1 MKDWGLDMTYYQAPG
16 KENVDKTLSLVKKT
30 AEELGISDVVVASTT
45 GFTAEKALETFR
57 GTEVKLTFVGTARE
71 RFPSELVEEL
81 QGKGCNVCF
90 SHEVT
95 YEYPDLMKTA
105 YRRFCEGMKVAVEIA
120 MIAAQQGYVS
130 TDKDIIS
137 MGKWD
142 TAIVVKPS
150 TSSQFESLM
159 IRELICKPR

>member
-1 MKDWGLDMTYYQAPG
+1 MTYYSSPG
-16 KENVDKTLSLVKKT
+16 RENADRTLVLVKKT
-30 AEELGISDVVVASTT
+30 AEELGIDSVVIASTT
-45 GFTAEKALETFR
+45 GFTAKKAMETFS
-57 GTEVKLTFVGTARE
+57 GTGAKLTFVGTARE
-71 RFPSELVEEL
+71 RFPSDLIEEL
-81 QGKGCNVCF
+81 KKKGCNVCF
-90 SHEVT
+90 SRELS
-95 YEYPDLMKTA
+95 YDYPDVMKMA

-130 TDKDIIS
+130 TDEEIVS

-150 TSSQFESLM
+150 TSNRFEDLQ